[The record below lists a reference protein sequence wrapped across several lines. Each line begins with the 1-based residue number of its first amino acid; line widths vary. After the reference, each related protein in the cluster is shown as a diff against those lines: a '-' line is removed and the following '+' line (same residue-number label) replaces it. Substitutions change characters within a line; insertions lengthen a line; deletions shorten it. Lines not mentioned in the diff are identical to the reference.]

1 MNLVEEF
8 SFCRFKIYFSPTKSD
23 TSTSHRENLDRE
35 KSKMSNVVVESNKT
49 DDADKTMS
57 PKSTTTTVTNKSI
70 SSSQRYHVTR
80 VEENVHLTRKY
91 RIKWAV
97 DPSNGRKYSL
107 DEIVQS
113 SLIDKTMRMFF
124 VPSTRQLLDLD
135 EAIRS
140 GIVFAELIDEF
151 IEASNESF
159 EYVEEK
165 KSSSL
170 STLRFVDV
178 VHKKVRYIYS
188 VVIVGSVAR
197 FLFGDISRLII
208 SITLFG
214 A

>member
-8 SFCRFKIYFSPTKSD
+8 SFSRFKIYFSPTKSD
-23 TSTSHRENLDRE
+23 TTSSHRETLDRE
-35 KSKMSNVVVESNKT
+35 KSKMIKSNVVVESNKT
-49 DDADKTMS
+49 DNADKTLT
-57 PKSTTTTVTNKSI
+57 PKSTTTTV

-188 VVIVGSVAR
+188 VVVVGSVVR

>member
-8 SFCRFKIYFSPTKSD
+8 SFSLSRFKIYFSPTKSD
-23 TSTSHRENLDRE
+23 TTSSHRETLDRE
-35 KSKMSNVVVESNKT
+35 KSKMIKSNVVVESKKN
-49 DDADKTMS
+49 DDADKTLT
-57 PKSTTTTVTNKSI
+57 PKSTTTTV

-135 EAIRS
+135 EAIRN

-178 VHKKVRYIYS
+178 VHKKVRYIY
-188 VVIVGSVAR
+188 IY
-197 FLFGDISRLII
+197 IQ
-208 SITLFG
+208 
-214 A
+214 